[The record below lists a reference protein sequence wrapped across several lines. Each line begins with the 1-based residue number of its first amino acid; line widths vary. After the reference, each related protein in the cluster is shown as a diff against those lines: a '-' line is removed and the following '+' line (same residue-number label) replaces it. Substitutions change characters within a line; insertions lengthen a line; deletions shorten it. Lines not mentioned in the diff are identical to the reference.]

1 MNKNISLWK
10 AIDGLTLARQ
20 GKVRDI
26 YDCGDSLLIVTSD
39 RISAFDV
46 VMDTPIPDKGKV
58 LNQISLF
65 WFSLFKDIAENHVIS
80 ADPADYPAECK
91 AYADALRGRSMLV
104 KKAEP
109 LPVECIVRG
118 YITGSGWDE
127 YLKKGSVCGITLPS
141 GIRESEKLSE
151 PLFTPSTKADEGHD
165 ENIDFD
171 TAVKMLGK
179 DIADEVKRLSIKL
192 YSMGRDYAMERGI
205 IVADT
210 KFEFGIRDGKII
222 LIDEVL
228 TPDSSRFW
236 PMDTYSPGRGQ
247 QSFDKQYLRDYLSKT
262 GWSKTPPPPPLP
274 EEIIEKT
281 REKYIEAHKRLTGK
295 ELIF

>member
-46 VMDTPIPDKGKV
+46 VMDSPVPDKGKV

-65 WFSLFKDIAENHVIS
+65 WFSMFKDFVENHVIS
-80 ADPADYPAECK
+80 ADPSDYPAQCK
-91 AYADALRGRSMLV
+91 AYADILRGRSMLV

-109 LPVECIVRG
+109 LSVECIVRG

-127 YLKKGSVCGITLPS
+127 YLKKGSVCGISLPS
-141 GIRESEKLSE
+141 GIKESEKLPE

-165 ENIDFD
+165 ENISFD
-171 TAVKMLGK
+171 AAAKILGK
-179 DIADEVKRLSIKL
+179 NIADEVRRLSIKL

-210 KFEFGIRDGKII
+210 KFEFGIRNGKII

-247 QSFDKQYLRDYLSKT
+247 QSFDKQYLRDYLSRT
-262 GWSKTPPPPPLP
+262 GWGKTPPPPPLP
-274 EEIIEKT
+274 DEIIEKT

>member
-1 MNKNISLWK
+1 MNKNILPGK
-10 AIDGLTLARQ
+10 TIDGLSLVRQ

-46 VMDTPIPDKGKV
+46 VMNNPIPDKGKV

-65 WFSLFKDIAENHVIS
+65 WFSMFKDIVENHVIS
-80 ADPADYPAECK
+80 AGPSDYPAECK

-104 KKAEP
+104 KKAKP

-118 YITGSGWDE
+118 YITGSGWAE
-127 YLKKGSVCGITLPS
+127 YLKNGSVCGIRLPS
-141 GIRESEKLSE
+141 GIRESEKLPE

-165 ENIDFD
+165 ENISFD
-171 TAVKMLGK
+171 AAAEILGK
-179 DIADEVKRLSIKL
+179 NVADEVKRLSIKL

-210 KFEFGIRDGKII
+210 KFEFGIRNGKII

-236 PMDTYSPGRGQ
+236 PMDTYTPGTGQ
-247 QSFDKQYLRDYLSKT
+247 QSFDKQYLRDYLSGI

-274 EEIIEKT
+274 EEVIERT